1 MANETGGSKMQVS
14 FKKPSEGEQFSA
26 YIGADDVAAIQ
37 FRQLNSGA
45 FEIRQGMQAWTTV
58 AV

>member
-14 FKKPSEGEQFSA
+14 FSKAQEGVQFSA

-37 FRQLNSGA
+37 FRQLNSGE
-45 FEIRQGMQAWTTV
+45 FQIRQGSQAWTAV